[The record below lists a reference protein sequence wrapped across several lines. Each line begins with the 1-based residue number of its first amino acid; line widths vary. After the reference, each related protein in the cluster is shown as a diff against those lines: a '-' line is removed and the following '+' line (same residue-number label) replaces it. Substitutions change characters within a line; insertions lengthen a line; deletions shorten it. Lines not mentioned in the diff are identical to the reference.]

1 VSVPAGERKESRLE
15 VFVQAL
21 DLATYTLKITKN
33 KKIFLP
39 EYQGAL
45 TDDIV
50 ETAKDIY
57 IDAWMAN
64 NVRVNTEAVYE
75 TEKLKAR
82 NDWMERRRLQQR
94 AARNCNRLLA
104 LIGMAKSIFHLRD
117 KRIKYWTGKI
127 LTVRAMIRKWSESDD
142 KRYSEKLG

>member
-1 VSVPAGERKESRLE
+1 
-15 VFVQAL
+15 
-21 DLATYTLKITKN
+21 
-33 KKIFLP
+33 
-39 EYQGAL
+39 
-45 TDDIV
+45 
-50 ETAKDIY
+50 
-57 IDAWMAN
+57 
-64 NVRVNTEAVYE
+64 
-75 TEKLKAR
+75 
-82 NDWMERRRLQQR
+82 MERRRLQQR